1 MTTLATTLHT
11 LSALDAPAAKPDL
24 ATADAYADVI
34 GRRIHTGALRLNRRT
49 WTTLAGAIASQLVAE
64 RKDLAYCVSIQCDP
78 GTVGIIERRIAR
90 LVEAAEALDAATVQT
105 ARECR
110 EVAARADD
118 EVTP

>member
-1 MTTLATTLHT
+1 MSTLFE
-11 LSALDAPAAKPDL
+11 AAADIVRPLRPDL

-90 LVEAAEALDAATVQT
+90 LVEAAEAIDAATVQT